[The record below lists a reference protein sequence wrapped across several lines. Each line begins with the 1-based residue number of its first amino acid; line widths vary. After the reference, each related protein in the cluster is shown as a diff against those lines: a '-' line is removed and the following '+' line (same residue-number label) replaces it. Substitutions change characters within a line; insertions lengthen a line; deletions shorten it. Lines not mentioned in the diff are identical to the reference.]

1 MSNFDYLTYILVMA
15 GVTYLVRM
23 LPMTLVKGK
32 IHSRFV
38 QSFIYYVPYAVL
50 SAMTIPKIFY
60 STPDMLPSL
69 IGLAA
74 AVVTAFYGRS
84 LLVVAMCACAS
95 VLLSEMLIMLI

>member
-1 MSNFDYLTYILVMA
+1 MSNHDYLIYILVMA

-32 IHSRFV
+32 IRSRFV

-50 SAMTIPKIFY
+50 AAMTIPKIFY
-60 STPDMLPSL
+60 STPDLLPSL

-74 AVVTAFYGRS
+74 AVITAFFGRS

-95 VLLSEMLIMLI
+95 VLLCEVLLMLI